1 LSTKEIGIPVGKTV
15 GSVSGILDRPAG
27 ARAIL
32 ALAHGAGAGMRHPF
46 MESIAARLAER
57 GVATLRYHFPYMERG
72 DRRPDPPGILL
83 ATVRVAAARAQEES
97 LPLFAGGKSLGG
109 RMTSTATSTAA
120 SSSGAAKASRAATAS
135 RAASTSAAGR
145 APRAESTG
153 SLPDVKGIVF
163 FGFPLHAPGRPSSDR
178 AEHLE
183 RVAVPMLFLQG
194 TRDALADLDLLRP
207 VVERLGKRASLHVIE
222 GADHSFRVP
231 KRLGR
236 SDAEILDELAEV
248 AAAWIDRIVGTARQ
262 KQ

>member
-1 LSTKEIGIPVGKTV
+1 MSTKEIEIPVGKTV

-57 GVATLRYHFPYMERG
+57 GVATLRYHFPYMEHG
-72 DRRPDPPGILL
+72 VRRPDPPGILL
-83 ATVRVAAARAQEES
+83 ATVRVAAARAQEEG

-109 RMTSTATSTAA
+109 RMTSTAASTAA
-120 SSSGAAKASRAATAS
+120 STSSAAKASRAATAS
-135 RAASTSAAGR
+135 SAGR
-145 APRAESTG
+145 ASRAESTG

-231 KRLGR
+231 KRAGR
-236 SDAEILDELAEV
+236 SDAEVLDELAEV
-248 AAAWIDRIVGTARQ
+248 AAAWIDRVVGTARQ
-262 KQ
+262 RR